1 MSFFGARVI
10 LTPGND
16 FPEFSQSRT
25 KLRQRLLTLPPR
37 RPKDMSPTRTPAG
50 DLRSGR
56 RRGSGHSLESRAE
69 HPSTENQEVISGPSL
84 SFVRPDADF
93 FPTPVGHPLSGARET
108 WLAPNG
114 LRNLSIRDS
123 TAMARSPELAPV
135 PAAGSG
141 EPLGTDAEP
150 GPSLSDGV
158 RGPSHPPGGCSVT
171 RPPSCCVT
179 RPRAWSRTLILHR
192 FASLLAGG

>member
-1 MSFFGARVI
+1 MPETVENASNSEETSSGVHGRDTVEL

-37 RPKDMSPTRTPAG
+37 RPNHRSPTWTPAG

-69 HPSTENQEVISGPSL
+69 HPSTENQEVISGPTL

-123 TAMARSPELAPV
+123 TAMARSPELARLFQQPDLENHWV
-135 PAAGSG
+135 PMRNRSLPSVMAFVAQATHPAGALLRDRQAA
-141 EPLGTDAEP
+141 A
-150 GPSLSDGV
+150 
-158 RGPSHPPGGCSVT
+158 
-171 RPPSCCVT
+171 
-179 RPRAWSRTLILHR
+179 
-192 FASLLAGG
+192 